1 MTVLNGKDIRFSK
14 TEKKTAVALGSFDAL
29 HKGHIKVIS
38 AMKKYAENNNLLA
51 VVQLVDIPNV
61 QKINSDEKKLEI
73 LQRLGVDVVLKEDFT
88 TEFKSVKYDNFVA
101 EYIAERYNAAAVFS
115 GENYR
120 FGHMAEGD
128 IQKLSEEC
136 GKYGI
141 QVFTE
146 KCVRLDN
153 IVSSTEIRRFV
164 TEGQMEKV
172 IEYMG
177 RPFSVSGEVVHG
189 RELGRTIGFPTANI
203 NLLRGFVVPMDGV
216 YLSKVLFDESVFFGI
231 TNVGAKPTVE
241 VDEKNI
247 ETYISDYRGNLY
259 GKKVEIQFLR
269 RIRDIQKFESLDSL
283 QAQLMDDEKKLM
295 VLAEEEKK
303 A

>member
-73 LQRLGVDVVLKEDFT
+73 LQRLGVDVVLKEAFT

-128 IQKLSEEC
+128 IQKLSKEC